1 LRHRDCGRERH
12 LRRGGVRVIEAV
24 LRSHGV
30 AFPEAGIPRFR
41 TPLWSCRALRS
52 HSKTATPW
60 RTQPS
65 REHTE
70 ANVRAQGAPVLPH
83 LNRRRRDGGGRF
95 ASVAA
100 GSARHSVPAR
110 GRACAP
116 AGHEGGTAK
125 RESLVGWPPGWKPA
139 ASSFTATGGKIVVV
153 AAQERAPS

>member
-1 LRHRDCGRERH
+1 
-12 LRRGGVRVIEAV
+12 
-24 LRSHGV
+24 
-30 AFPEAGIPRFR
+30 
-41 TPLWSCRALRS
+41 PLWSCRALRS

-95 ASVAA
+95 VSVAA

-116 AGHEGGTAK
+116 AGHEGGPGK

-153 AAQERAPS
+153 AAQERAPSHLGSHVLIDPQVLGLVPIVGHKAALSALGSPGDLVVL